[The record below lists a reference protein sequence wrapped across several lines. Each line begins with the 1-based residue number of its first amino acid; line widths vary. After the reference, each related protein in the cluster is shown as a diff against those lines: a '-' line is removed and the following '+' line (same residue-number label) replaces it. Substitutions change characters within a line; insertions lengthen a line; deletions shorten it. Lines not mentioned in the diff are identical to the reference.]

1 LTTCPAESNN
11 ARAPKANV
19 GRGDFER
26 LNSNAFLSSNPV
38 REQRPPGRIPMRL
51 LATLALLLALGLCAP
66 AQVRKGGG
74 KKTSAPPQPASKV
87 AQTPEPAKAG
97 GPESGRTIV
106 CIDPGHPSE
115 VASGR
120 NIQNGTS
127 EAHVDWVVAEKLR
140 AELEARG
147 YEVVLTKSSEE
158 ELVRNKERALIA
170 NRARAALMIR
180 LHCDASAARGFA
192 VYYPDRR
199 GRAKDGTTGPARD
212 VIEESRRAA
221 EAVHAGLAE
230 GLRGALEDNGVRT
243 DYQTKVG
250 REQGGALTG
259 SIFSEVPVVTIEMV
273 TLSNDSDAE
282 FIKTEEG
289 QRRMAESIADGV
301 ARYVAPAKESSPRT
315 SRKKQ

>member
-1 LTTCPAESNN
+1 
-11 ARAPKANV
+11 
-19 GRGDFER
+19 
-26 LNSNAFLSSNPV
+26 
-38 REQRPPGRIPMRL
+38 MRL
-51 LATLALLLALGLCAP
+51 LATLALLLALSLCAP

-74 KKTSAPPQPASKV
+74 KRTAAPPKPAAKV
-87 AQTPEPAKAG
+87 AQTPEPAQAG
-97 GPESGRTIV
+97 GTESGRTIV

-158 ELVRNKERALIA
+158 ELVRNKDRALIA

-192 VYYPDRR
+192 VYYPDRQ
-199 GRAKDGTTGPARD
+199 GRARDGSVGPARG
-212 VIEESRRAA
+212 VIEGSRRAA
-221 EAVHAGLAE
+221 EALHAGLAA
-230 GLRGALEDNGVRT
+230 GLSGALQDNGVRT

-250 REQGGALTG
+250 RDQGGALTG

-273 TLSNDSDAE
+273 TLSDPGDAE

-289 QRRMAESIADGV
+289 QRRMAAAIADGV
-301 ARYVAPAKESSPRT
+301 TRFVPPVKAAQPSKAVTPGT
-315 SRKKQ
+315 KKQ

>member
-1 LTTCPAESNN
+1 
-11 ARAPKANV
+11 
-19 GRGDFER
+19 
-26 LNSNAFLSSNPV
+26 
-38 REQRPPGRIPMRL
+38 MRL
-51 LATLALLLALGLCAP
+51 LATLVLLSALVLGAAA
-66 AQVRKGGG
+66 AQVRKGAG
-74 KKTSAPPQPASKV
+74 KRTSAPQKPASKV
-87 AQTPEPAKAG
+87 SKPPEAPKAS
-97 GPESGRTIV
+97 GPESGRTVV

-127 EAHVDWVVAEKLR
+127 EAHVDWVVATKLR
-140 AELEARG
+140 EALEARG

-158 ELVRNKERALIA
+158 ELVRNKDRALVA

-199 GRAKDGTTGPARD
+199 GKAKDGSVGPAQD
-212 VIEESRRAA
+212 VIEGSRRAA

-273 TLSNDSDAE
+273 TLSDPSDAE

-289 QRRMAESIADGV
+289 QRRMAEAIADGV
-301 ARYVAPAKESSPRT
+301 SRFVAPLKNVSSE
-315 SRKKQ
+315 KKK

>member
-1 LTTCPAESNN
+1 MKFLT
-11 ARAPKANV
+11 
-19 GRGDFER
+19 
-26 LNSNAFLSSNPV
+26 
-38 REQRPPGRIPMRL
+38 
-51 LATLALLLALGLCAP
+51 TLALPLLLLPFALT
-66 AQVRKGGG
+66 AQVRKE
-74 KKTSAPPQPASKV
+74 APRPPKGAPKVSK
-87 AQTPEPAKAG
+87 AAG
-97 GPESGRTIV
+97 GADKAPAADARTLV

-120 NIQNGTS
+120 NVQNGTS
-127 EAHVDWVVAEKLR
+127 EAEVNWVVAEKLR
-140 AELEARG
+140 AALEARG
-147 YEVVLTKSSEE
+147 YEVVMTKSSEE
-158 ELVRNKERALIA
+158 ELVRNKDRALIA
-170 NRARAALMIR
+170 NRAGAALMLR

-199 GRAKDGTTGPARD
+199 GRAKDGTTGPGPD

-221 EAVHAGLAE
+221 RAVHAGLAE

-273 TLSNDSDAE
+273 TLSDPGDAE

-289 QRRMAESIADGV
+289 QRRMADAIADGV
-301 ARYVAPAKESSPRT
+301 GRFVAPAKAGAA
-315 SRKKQ
+315 RKK